1 MKKINSNIGAA
12 HRLCN
17 NFWTSQLPK
26 LQVSAFYF
34 LEAMSNLIFGRLPL
48 SFDKN
53 GHGSFHQRSI
63 CMFFF
68 TKNELQKWLCTIL
81 IQSYTELFSHVQI
94 FPKFTEREESL
105 NWGAVWAHFLTLIRQ
120 DLANPW
126 RSGWLAWTL
135 SAEWGKFQELR
146 MVSVPLLPS
155 IAKLRM
161 VSVGQFHRQAF
172 QHTHMSFEKGRW
184 QSIWRSLNIRKTMIA
199 LSSQSKI
206 QRYTFRAQLNPDR

>member
-1 MKKINSNIGAA
+1 M
-12 HRLCN
+12 
-17 NFWTSQLPK
+17 
-26 LQVSAFYF
+26 
-34 LEAMSNLIFGRLPL
+34 

-68 TKNELQKWLCTIL
+68 VFFLRKINFESGYAQYSSIISWA
-81 IQSYTELFSHVQI
+81 LFTCSNISQVHR
-94 FPKFTEREESL
+94 KRSL
-105 NWGAVWAHFLTLIRQ
+105 NKAHFLTLIQQ
-120 DLANPW
+120 DLANSW

-146 MVSVPLLPS
+146 MVT
-155 IAKLRM
+155 
-161 VSVGQFHRQAF
+161 VGQFHRQAF

-206 QRYTFRAQLNPDR
+206 QRYNFRAQLNPDR